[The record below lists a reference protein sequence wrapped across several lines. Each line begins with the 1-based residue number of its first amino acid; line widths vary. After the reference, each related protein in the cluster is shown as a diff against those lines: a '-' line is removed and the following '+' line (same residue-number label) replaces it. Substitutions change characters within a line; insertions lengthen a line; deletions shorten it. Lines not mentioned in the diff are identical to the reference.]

1 MPVKRKQI
9 VYKPDRN
16 GVKKEQ
22 YKFIEDDEK
31 ADDDDSDDDDD
42 DYKEYE
48 YDDDDDSDD
57 DDSNDD
63 DDDDDES
70 DDDDIILKHKR
81 NIYYEFDKLFD
92 CHFVNTNDKNS
103 IIDEDT
109 ILRAFSEGMYI
120 DKYKKILIYEYLLD
134 NGIKYTNINGGS
146 FTNVKRRDYRLL

>member
-9 VYKPDRN
+9 VYKPDSN

-22 YKFIEDDEK
+22 YKFIEDNEK

-42 DYKEYE
+42 EDYKEDE
-48 YDDDDDSDD
+48 YDDDD

-63 DDDDDES
+63 NSNDDDDDYD

-81 NIYYEFDKLFD
+81 NIYYEFEKVFGR
-92 CHFVNTNDKNS
+92 HFVNTNDKKS

-109 ILRAFSEGMYI
+109 ILRAFSEGMYV
-120 DKYKKILIYEYLLD
+120 DKYKKLLIYEYLLD

>member
-1 MPVKRKQI
+1 MPVKKKAI
-9 VYKPDRN
+9 VYNPDSDGIN
-16 GVKKEQ
+16 KEK

-31 ADDDDSDDDDD
+31 TDDDDDGDDD

-63 DDDDDES
+63 DDDDD
-70 DDDDIILKHKR
+70 DDDDNDIILKLKR
-81 NIYYEFDKLFD
+81 NIYYEFDKLFG
-92 CHFVNTNDKNS
+92 CHFENTTDKNS

-109 ILRAFSEGMYI
+109 ILRAFSEGRYV
-120 DKYKKILIYEYLLD
+120 DKYKKLLIYEYLLD